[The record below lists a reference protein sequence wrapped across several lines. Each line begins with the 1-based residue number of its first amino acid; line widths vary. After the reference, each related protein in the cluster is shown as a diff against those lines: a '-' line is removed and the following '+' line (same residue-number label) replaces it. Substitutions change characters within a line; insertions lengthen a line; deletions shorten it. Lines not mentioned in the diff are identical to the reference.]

1 MPNRFVRL
9 GSILFDHLV
18 MIIVMFPFM
27 IIGTLLLIG
36 ITELLEVQH
45 NLLVI
50 ILLAPFILLTISMQ
64 MRFLTFSFVFQ
75 IVGTALW

>member
-50 ILLAPFILLTISMQ
+50 ILLAPFYLSIQ
-64 MRFLTFSFVFQ
+64 RTFSLNIINRIF
-75 IVGTALW
+75 